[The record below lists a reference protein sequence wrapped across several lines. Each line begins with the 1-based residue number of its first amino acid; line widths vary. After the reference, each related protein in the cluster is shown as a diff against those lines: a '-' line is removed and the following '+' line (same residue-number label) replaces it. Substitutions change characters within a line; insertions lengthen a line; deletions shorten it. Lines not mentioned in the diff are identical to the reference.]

1 MSLVLGPIHHWMHK
15 KIKTS
20 EAREK
25 AIVEA
30 LKQKYGKDADAI
42 LQGVY
47 KKYPPAQSAVKP
59 LEELLEDKPIHAGI
73 QGLIDAVETREA
85 ATVAAFYKK
94 HGEEAKEVACKAA
107 YNHGV
112 SCAQQAAKE
121 KNLGQNGVN
130 PGRAFE
136 LLLDNFCD
144 GMPCDRGAQVLDEN
158 NQHIVWDHTVCI
170 HGRYWQETEAP
181 PKAMCDIITAWLSG
195 FGKGLNSA
203 IAHERQKCI
212 AYGDDSCVSIYKVG

>member
-15 KIKTS
+15 KIKIS

-30 LKQKYGKDADAI
+30 LKKKYSKEADAL
-42 LQGVY
+42 LQEVY
-47 KKYPPAQSAVKP
+47 KQYPPSQSEGKP

-73 QGLIDAVETREA
+73 QALIDDVETREA
-85 ATVAAFYKK
+85 AIVGAFYSKY
-94 HGEEAKEVACKAA
+94 GEAAKEEACKAA
-107 YNHGV
+107 YNHGL
-112 SCAQQAAKE
+112 SCAQQVLKE

-158 NQHIVWDHTVCI
+158 NQNIVWDHTVCI
-170 HGRYWQETEAP
+170 HGRYWEVTKAP
-181 PKAMCDIITAWLSG
+181 PKAMCNIITSWVSG
-195 FGKGLNSA
+195 FGKGLNPS
-203 IAHERQKCI
+203 ISHERKKCI
-212 AYGDDSCVSIYKVG
+212 AYGDDCCVSSYKVG